1 VNSQLPSD
9 LEDRVRD
16 AYQAAGRTV
25 QPQTLRRT
33 TPRVAAGSARRSRRL
48 NALIPVAAAVAVL
61 AVIGASVALP
71 RLLTGS
77 ASPAGAA
84 GKPGISASA
93 LAHDPPFQVI
103 VTRAG
108 TGTSLLVRTPAGHV
122 DSTLAPP
129 QGTTWGDVTA
139 TANPR
144 KFIVATSPNTR
155 ANWSP
160 FRLYTLTLSA
170 RGAVTHLTPLAV
182 GSLPVQLGSLAADA
196 DGGVIAFSG
205 ERSSGA
211 FVVGVVIG
219 NQVKQWSVSDREAFI
234 GNVSVTSAGNKI
246 AFITQYNGP
255 GSHFAAMVLATGSAP
270 GSLLTRAKTVGS
282 NDYPRKDLYMFSVAI
297 SPDGNWVYVVT
308 RPILPSLGAKLPTT
322 LTAYS
327 ASRQGA
333 PVTIATWTG
342 GEPALLPIGGMLFAW
357 MYDMP
362 GSASA
367 PSPASTAYLI
377 NPATRTKTAVR
388 LPGLPS
394 GQYSLLAW

>member
-1 VNSQLPSD
+1 MNSQLPSD

-33 TPRVAAGSARRSRRL
+33 TPRVAAGSARRPRRL

-71 RLLTGS
+71 RLLTR
-77 ASPAGAA
+77 PAGAA

-103 VTRAG
+103 VTRTG
-108 TGTSLLVRTPAGHV
+108 TGASTSLLVRTPAGHV

-144 KFIVATSPNTR
+144 EFIVATSPSTR
-155 ANWSP
+155 ALWNSS
-160 FRLYTLTLSA
+160 RLYTLTLSA
-170 RGAVTHLTPLAV
+170 RGAVTHLTPLPA

-205 ERSSGA
+205 QRSGGA

-219 NQVKQWSVSDREAFI
+219 NQVKQWSVSEREAAI

-246 AFITQYNGP
+246 AFITQYFGP
-255 GSHFAAMVLATGSAP
+255 GSPFAAMVLATGSAP

-282 NDYPRKDLYMFSVAI
+282 YDYSRKDLYMFSTAI
-297 SPDGNWVYVVT
+297 SPDGNRVYVVT
-308 RPILPSLGAKLPTT
+308 RPILPLGAQLPTT

-327 ASRQGA
+327 ASRRGA

-342 GEPALLPIGGMLFAW
+342 GEPALLPVGGMLFAW
-357 MYDMP
+357 MYAMP
-362 GSASA
+362 SSASA

-394 GQYSLLAW
+394 GQYSWLAW

>member
-1 VNSQLPSD
+1 MNGQLPSD
-9 LEDRVRD
+9 LEDRIRD

-25 QPQTLRRT
+25 QPQTLQRT
-33 TPRVAAGSARRSRRL
+33 TPRVAAGSARRPRRL
-48 NALIPVAAAVAVL
+48 YALIPAAAAVAVL

-71 RLLTGS
+71 RLLTG
-77 ASPAGAA
+77 AA
-84 GKPGISASA
+84 GKPGISAPA

-103 VTRAG
+103 VAREGTR
-108 TGTSLLVRTPAGHV
+108 TSLLVRTPAGHV
-122 DSTLAPP
+122 ESTLAPP
-129 QGTTWGDVTA
+129 RGTTWGDVTA

-144 KFIVATSPNTR
+144 EFIVATSPANR
-155 ANWSP
+155 ADWNPS
-160 FRLYTLTLSA
+160 RLYALTLSA

-182 GSLPVQLGSLAADA
+182 GLLPVQIGSLAADA

-205 ERSSGA
+205 ERSSGP

-219 NQVKQWSVSDREAFI
+219 NRVKQWIVSDSEAI
-234 GNVSVTSAGNKI
+234 PGSVSVTSAGNKI
-246 AFITQYNGP
+246 AFLAQYNGP

-270 GSLLTRAKTVGS
+270 GPLLSRAKTVGS
-282 NDYPRKDLYMFSVAI
+282 YDYPRKDLYMFSEAI

-308 RPILPSLGAKLPTT
+308 RPILPLGANLPTT

-327 ASRQGA
+327 ASRQRA
-333 PVTIATWTG
+333 PVTIATWSG

-357 MYDMP
+357 MYVMP
-362 GSASA
+362 SSASA

-377 NPATRTKTAVR
+377 NPASRTKTAVR

-394 GQYSLLAW
+394 GQYSWLAW

>member
-1 VNSQLPSD
+1 VNTQLPSD

-25 QPQTLRRT
+25 GPQTLRRA
-33 TPRVAAGSARRSRRL
+33 TPRVAAGSDRRPRRL

-71 RLLTGS
+71 RLLTG
-77 ASPAGAA
+77 AAGAA

-103 VTRAG
+103 VTQP
-108 TGTSLLVRTPAGHV
+108 GTSLLVRTPPGHV

-129 QGTTWGDVTA
+129 HGTTWGDVTA

-144 KFIVATSPNTR
+144 EFIVATSPSTR
-155 ANWSP
+155 ALWKP
-160 FRLYTLTLSA
+160 FRLYALTLSA
-170 RGAVTHLTPLAV
+170 RGAVTHLTPLAA
-182 GSLPVQLGSLAADA
+182 GSVPVQLGWLAADA

-205 ERSSGA
+205 QRSSGA

-219 NQVKQWSVSDREAFI
+219 NQVKQWSVSDRQAVP
-234 GNVSVTSAGNKI
+234 GSVSVTSAGNKI
-246 AFITQYNGP
+246 AFIAQYNGP

-282 NDYPRKDLYMFSVAI
+282 YDYLRKELYMFSVVI

-308 RPILPSLGAKLPTT
+308 RPILPFGATLPTT

-327 ASRQGA
+327 ASRQGS

-342 GEPALLPIGGMLFAW
+342 GEPTLLPVGGMLFAW
-357 MYDMP
+357 MYAMP
-362 GSASA
+362 SSASA

-394 GQYSLLAW
+394 GQYSWLAW

>member
-1 VNSQLPSD
+1 MNSELPSD

-33 TPRVAAGSARRSRRL
+33 TPRGAAGSARRPRRL

-61 AVIGASVALP
+61 AVIGASAALP

-77 ASPAGAA
+77 ASPAG
-84 GKPGISASA
+84 KPGISTSA

-103 VTRAG
+103 VTHAG
-108 TGTSLLVRTPAGHV
+108 ASISLLVRTPAGHV
-122 DSTLAPP
+122 DSALAPP
-129 QGTTWGDVTA
+129 HGTTWGDVTA

-144 KFIVATSPNTR
+144 KFIVATSPNARDVWT
-155 ANWSP
+155 S

-182 GSLPVQLGSLAADA
+182 GSLPVRLGSLAADA

-205 ERSSGA
+205 QRSSGA
-211 FVVGVVIG
+211 WVVGVVIG
-219 NQVKQWSVSDREAFI
+219 NQVKQWSVSEREAAI
-234 GNVSVTSAGNKI
+234 PNVSVTSAGNKI
-246 AFITQYNGP
+246 AFITEYNGP
-255 GSHFAAMVLATGSAP
+255 GWSHFAAMVLATGSAP

-282 NDYPRKDLYMFSVAI
+282 YDYPSKDLCMFAVAI
-297 SPDGNWVYVVT
+297 SPDGNWAYVVT
-308 RPILPSLGAKLPTT
+308 RPLEPLAAKLPTT

-327 ASRQGA
+327 TSHRGA

-342 GEPALLPIGGMLFAW
+342 GEPALLPVGGMLFAW

-362 GSASA
+362 SSASA

-377 NPATRTKTAVR
+377 NPVTRAKTAVR
-388 LPGLPS
+388 LPELPS
-394 GQYSLLAW
+394 GQYMWLAW

>member
-1 VNSQLPSD
+1 MTSQLPSD

-25 QPQTLRRT
+25 QPQTLRWT
-33 TPRVAAGSARRSRRL
+33 SPRVAAGSARRPRRL

-61 AVIGASVALP
+61 AVIGASAAVP

-77 ASPAGAA
+77 A

-103 VTRAG
+103 LTRAG
-108 TGTSLLVRTPAGHV
+108 TGTSTSLLVRTAAGHV
-122 DSTLAPP
+122 DSTLTPP

-144 KFIVATSPNTR
+144 KFIVATSPSTR
-155 ANWSP
+155 ANWNP

-170 RGAVTHLTPLAV
+170 RGAVTHLTPLAA
-182 GSLPVQLGSLAADA
+182 GSVPVQLGWLAADA

-219 NQVKQWSVSDREAFI
+219 NQVKQWSVSDREAFT
-234 GNVSVTSAGNKI
+234 GSVSVTSAGNKI

-282 NDYPRKDLYMFSVAI
+282 YDYPRKDLYMLAAVI

-308 RPILPSLGAKLPTT
+308 RPILPLGAKLPTT

-327 ASRQGA
+327 ASRQGS

-342 GEPALLPIGGMLFAW
+342 GEPTLLPVGGMLFAW
-357 MYDMP
+357 MYDIP
-362 GSASA
+362 SSASA

-394 GQYSLLAW
+394 GQYSSLAW

>member
-1 VNSQLPSD
+1 MNSQLPSD

-33 TPRVAAGSARRSRRL
+33 TPRVAAGSARRPRRL

-71 RLLTGS
+71 RLLTRS
-77 ASPAGAA
+77 AGAA
-84 GKPGISASA
+84 GKPGISASV

-103 VTRAG
+103 VTRTGIG
-108 TGTSLLVRTPAGHV
+108 TSTSLLVRTPAGHV

-129 QGTTWGDVTA
+129 RGTTWGEVTA

-144 KFIVATSPNTR
+144 TFIVATSPITR
-155 ANWSP
+155 ALWNPS
-160 FRLYTLTLSA
+160 RLYTLTLSA
-170 RGAVTHLTPLAV
+170 RGAVTHLTPLPA
-182 GSLPVQLGSLAADA
+182 GSLPVQLGWLAADA

-205 ERSSGA
+205 QRSSGA

-219 NQVKQWSVSDREAFI
+219 NQVKQWSVSEREAAI
-234 GNVSVTSAGNKI
+234 GSVSVTSAGNKI
-246 AFITQYNGP
+246 AFIAQYFGP
-255 GSHFAAMVLATGSAP
+255 GSPFAAMVLATGSAP

-282 NDYPRKDLYMFSVAI
+282 YDYSRKDLYMFSVAI

-308 RPILPSLGAKLPTT
+308 RPILPLGAKLPTT

-327 ASRQGA
+327 ASRRGA

-342 GEPALLPIGGMLFAW
+342 GEPSLLAVGGMLFAW
-357 MYDMP
+357 MYAMP
-362 GSASA
+362 SSASA
-367 PSPASTAYLI
+367 PSRASTAYLI
-377 NPATRTKTAVR
+377 NPATRTKMAVR

-394 GQYSLLAW
+394 GQYSWLAW

>member
-1 VNSQLPSD
+1 MNS
-9 LEDRVRD
+9 LEDRIRD

-33 TPRVAAGSARRSRRL
+33 APRVAAGSARRPRRL

-61 AVIGASVALP
+61 AVVGASVALP

-84 GKPGISASA
+84 GKPGISA
-93 LAHDPPFQVI
+93 HYPPFQVI
-103 VTRAG
+103 VTQPG
-108 TGTSLLVRTPAGHV
+108 THLLVRTPAGHV

-129 QGTTWGDVTA
+129 RGTTWGDVTA
-139 TANPR
+139 TATPR
-144 KFIVATSPNTR
+144 EFIVATSPSTR
-155 ANWSP
+155 ALWKP

-170 RGAVTHLTPLAV
+170 RGAATRLTPLAV
-182 GSLPVQLGSLAADA
+182 GTVPVQLGWLAADA

-205 ERSSGA
+205 QRSSGA

-219 NQVKQWSVSDREAFI
+219 NQVKQWSVSDRQAVP
-234 GNVSVTSAGNKI
+234 GSVSVTSAGNKI
-246 AFITQYNGP
+246 AFIAQYNGP

-282 NDYPRKDLYMFSVAI
+282 YDYPRKDLYIFSVAI
-297 SPDGNWVYVVT
+297 SPGGNWVYVVT
-308 RPILPSLGAKLPTT
+308 RPILPLGAKLATT
-322 LTAYS
+322 LIAYS
-327 ASRQGA
+327 ASRPGA

-342 GEPALLPIGGMLFAW
+342 GEPTLLPLGDLLFAW
-357 MYDMP
+357 MYGLP
-362 GSASA
+362 SSASA

-394 GQYSLLAW
+394 GQYGSLAW

>member
-1 VNSQLPSD
+1 MSSQLPSD
-9 LEDRVRD
+9 LEDRIRD

-33 TPRVAAGSARRSRRL
+33 TPRVAAGSARRPRRL
-48 NALIPVAAAVAVL
+48 NALIPVAAAVTVL

-71 RLLTGS
+71 RLLT
-77 ASPAGAA
+77 GAA

-103 VTRAG
+103 VTRAD

-129 QGTTWGDVTA
+129 RGTTWGDVTA

-144 KFIVATSPNTR
+144 KFIVATSPKTR
-155 ANWSP
+155 AIWNPS
-160 FRLYTLTLSA
+160 RLYTLTLSA

-182 GSLPVQLGSLAADA
+182 GPLPVQLGWLAADP

-205 ERSSGA
+205 ERSSGP

-219 NQVKQWSVSDREAFI
+219 NHVKQWSVSDREAFI
-234 GNVSVTSAGNKI
+234 GDVSVTSAGNKI

-282 NDYPRKDLYMFSVAI
+282 YDYPRKDLYMFSVVI

-308 RPILPSLGAKLPTT
+308 QPILPLGGNLPTT

-327 ASRQGA
+327 ASHQGA

-342 GEPALLPIGGMLFAW
+342 GEPALLPVGGMLFAW
-357 MYDMP
+357 MYEIP
-362 GSASA
+362 SSASA

-394 GQYSLLAW
+394 GQYSWLAW

>member
-1 VNSQLPSD
+1 VNSQLPGD

-33 TPRVAAGSARRSRRL
+33 TPMAAAGSARRPRRL
-48 NALIPVAAAVAVL
+48 NALIPVAAAMAVL

-71 RLLTGS
+71 RLLTG
-77 ASPAGAA
+77 AA
-84 GKPGISASA
+84 GPAAKPGISASA
-93 LAHDPPFQVI
+93 FAHDPPFQVI
-103 VTRAG
+103 VTQPG
-108 TGTSLLVRTPAGHV
+108 TRLLVRTPAGHV

-129 QGTTWGDVTA
+129 RGSTWGDVTA
-139 TANPR
+139 TADPR
-144 KFIVATSPNTR
+144 KFIVATSPSTL
-155 ANWSP
+155 ALWKP
-160 FRLYTLTLSA
+160 FRLYALTLSA
-170 RGAVTHLTPLAV
+170 RGAVMHLTPLAA
-182 GSLPVQLGSLAADA
+182 GSVPVQLGWLAADA

-205 ERSSGA
+205 QRSSGA

-219 NQVKQWSVSDREAFI
+219 TQVKQWTVSDRQAVP
-234 GNVSVTSAGNKI
+234 GSVSVTSAGNTI
-246 AFITQYNGP
+246 AFIAQYNGP

-270 GSLLTRAKTVGS
+270 GSLLARAKTVGS
-282 NDYPRKDLYMFSVAI
+282 YDYSRKELYMFSVVI
-297 SPDGNWVYVVT
+297 SPDGNRVYVVT
-308 RPILPSLGAKLPTT
+308 RPILPFGAKLPTT

-327 ASRQGA
+327 TSHQGA

-342 GEPALLPIGGMLFAW
+342 GEPTLLPVGGMLFAW
-357 MYDMP
+357 MYAIP
-362 GSASA
+362 SSASA

-394 GQYSLLAW
+394 GQYSWLAW